1 MSQLIKRK
9 PQLLVMLLTLGV
21 FGIINTEMGV
31 VGIIPQIAETFGVSI
46 PQAGWTVSVFA
57 LIVAISA
64 PIMPLL
70 FSGVNRRTVMLL
82 ALGLFTASNLVSIFT
97 DSFSVLLVARALPA
111 FFHPVYVSM
120 AFTVAAQS
128 VNQEEAPKAVSR
140 VFVGVSAGMVL
151 GVPVTSFIA
160 SHTSFAVA
168 MTFFAVV
175 NAFVLVA
182 TILCVPSMPVNKRL
196 SYGTQL
202 GVLRKP
208 VVWYSVI
215 AFTFINGAMFGFFS
229 FMSDFLNR
237 VTGFAFDTV
246 SALLLVYG
254 IANIVGNILAGKL
267 FPAKKRLYMLV
278 TPIIMLVGYSLLFA
292 FGEQSVTASVLIL
305 LAGLLAGF
313 VNIVGQYMISNAA
326 SEAPDFA
333 NGLFL
338 TAANFG
344 TMAGTALCG
353 AFITMAGTRYSLIG
367 TLLFLA
373 ASLLFI
379 FARCYVAR
387 NTTEQ
392 KNR

>member
-1 MSQLIKRK
+1 MKKLIEKK
-9 PQLLVMLLTLGV
+9 PKILVMLLTLGV

-31 VGIIPQIAETFGVSI
+31 VGIIPQIAETFGVSV

-111 FFHPVYVSM
+111 FLHPVYVSM

-128 VNQEEAPKAVSR
+128 VSQEDAPKAVSR

-168 MTFFAVV
+168 MSFFAVV
-175 NAFVLVA
+175 NAFVLVM
-182 TILCVPSMPVNKRL
+182 TLLCVPSMPISERL

-254 IANIVGNILAGKL
+254 IANIIGNVVAGKL
-267 FPAKKRLYMLV
+267 FPAKKRLYMIV
-278 TPIIMLVGYSLLFA
+278 TPIIMFVGYSLLFA
-292 FGEQSVTASVLIL
+292 FGEQSVTASLLIL
-305 LAGLLAGF
+305 IAGLLAGF

-353 AFITMAGTRYSLIG
+353 AFITMAGTRYSLVG

-373 ASLLFI
+373 ASFPFLL
-379 FARCYVAR
+379 ARRYVTC
-387 NTTEQ
+387 NETEQ
-392 KNR
+392 